1 MDAFLRDIKY
11 SLRRLRKTPA
21 FTAIVILTLALGI
34 GANTAIFS
42 VVNTVLLRPLPYRAP
57 GELVS
62 IEHFYPSLNNMEA
75 PVSARGFRD
84 YRDKT
89 KSFESVAVENQTA
102 ANLTGTGDPERVPA
116 TRVSGDWFHV
126 LGVAPLLGR
135 PLQRDDD
142 QPGREHVVVLS
153 HGLWTRLFAGD
164 RAAVGKTIE
173 LNGETYQVVGVMP
186 QNFRSFF
193 AATADIFL
201 PLALAPT
208 AFNAGYTNEYLRLVA
223 RLKPAV
229 SLARAQA
236 EMKLFAD
243 NLKKENPNNFAPTWT
258 LKVRTLDDLSTGR
271 IRPVLVVLL
280 GAVGFVL
287 LIACANVAN
296 LLLARAAI
304 RIKEIAIRSALGAD
318 RASLI
323 RQLLTESVILAITGG
338 VLGLALAQWSV
349 KSVVAL
355 NPNLPRASEVG
366 IDVNVMI
373 FTLFVS
379 ILTGLLFGL
388 APALQTSHTNLQ
400 ETLKDGSRS
409 GAADFA
415 GRNLRRGLVV
425 AEVALSLTLLI
436 GAGLLIKSVGR
447 LQGVDPGFDPHNV
460 LVFNLNLPAV
470 KYPTDTAQQL
480 FIQQLMP
487 RLNSLPGVRAAGA
500 TSVIPFGGGWSTSSF
515 NIENVVV
522 PPGQNGPWGDVR
534 VVSPKFFDA
543 LRIPLKKGRLFN
555 EQDIASSPP
564 VTVIDEQFVKKY
576 FANTDPIGKRI
587 TFGARRGQTD
597 STWITIVGVVGHAAH
612 EGLDAEPRLHYY
624 FPTSQTGLGGITVA
638 IRTNSNPLTL
648 LPAAR
653 EAVHAI
659 DRNLPLAAVNTMDKL
674 VESSVGQRKLSMILL
689 GVFSGIAMLLASIG
703 IYGVM
708 SYSVTQRSR
717 ELGIRMALGA
727 ARGRVLALVVG
738 QGMALAGAGIVIGLA
753 AAFGLTRLLTSQLFG
768 VGATDPA
775 TFTLVSAL
783 LVAIAL
789 LATLLPAMRATRVDP
804 VVALRDE

>member
-1 MDAFLRDIKY
+1 MDALFRDITY
-11 SLRRLRKTPA
+11 SLRRLRKAPA
-21 FTAIVILTLALGI
+21 FTAIVIVTLALGI

-75 PVSARGFRD
+75 PVSAVGYRD

-89 KSFESVAVENQTA
+89 NSFESVAVESRGA

-116 TRVSGDWFHV
+116 TRVTGDWFHV

-153 HGLWTRLFAGD
+153 YGLWTRLFAGD
-164 RAAVGKTIE
+164 RAAIGKSVE

-186 QNFRSFF
+186 PEFRSFF
-193 AATADIFL
+193 ARTADIFF
-201 PLALAPT
+201 PLALKPA
-208 AFNAGYTNEYLRLVA
+208 AFTAGYTNEYLNLVA
-223 RLKPAV
+223 RLKPGV
-229 SLARAQA
+229 TRARAQA
-236 EMKLFAD
+236 EMKLFAE
-243 NLKKENPNNFAPTWT
+243 NLKKANPNNFAPSWT
-258 LKVRTLDDLSTGR
+258 LKVRSLDDLSTGR
-271 IRPVLVVLL
+271 IRPVLLVLL

-323 RQLLTESVILAITGG
+323 RQLLTESVMLAITGG
-338 VLGLALAQWSV
+338 VLGLVLAQWSV

-355 NPNLPRASEVG
+355 NPDLPRASEVG
-366 IDVNVMI
+366 IDANVMI
-373 FTLFVS
+373 FTLLVS

-415 GRNLRRGLVV
+415 GRSLRRGLVV

-460 LVFNLNLPAV
+460 LVFNLNLPAA
-470 KYPTDTAQQL
+470 KYPTDTAQRL
-480 FIQQLMP
+480 FTDQLMP
-487 RLNSLPGVRAAGA
+487 RLNSLPGVRAAGV
-500 TSVIPFGGGWSTSSF
+500 TSVIPFGGSWGTASF
-515 NIENVVV
+515 KIENLVV

-534 VVSPKFFDA
+534 VVSPQFFNA
-543 LRIPLKKGRLFN
+543 LRIPLKRGRVFN
-555 EQDIASSPP
+555 EQDVASAPP

-597 STWITIVGVVGHAAH
+597 STWITIVGVVGHTAH
-612 EGLDAEPRLHYY
+612 EGLDAEPRLQYY
-624 FPTSQTGLGGITVA
+624 FPTTQTGLNAMTVA
-638 IRTNSNPLTL
+638 IRTSGNPLTV

-653 EAVHAI
+653 EAVHSV

-689 GVFSGIAMLLASIG
+689 GVFSAIAMLLASIG

-738 QGMALAGAGIVIGLA
+738 QGMALAGAGIAIGLV
-753 AAFGLTRLLTSQLFG
+753 AAFALTRLLTSQLFG
-768 VGATDPA
+768 VGATDAP
-775 TFTLVSAL
+775 TFTIVSAL